1 MRHPLYPNLDMIEPK
16 YTPQLGASA
25 VRLLREGKSFSAVG
39 RALGVHRDTIKNW
52 GKRYDPELG
61 KAVVEAKQRWGREKS
76 MNETLEYLEQN
87 PLQKPDMEEPMPPPS
102 PEELDREKW
111 RRIFQDVEE
120 RSRKQMLEDERALAE
135 QVDIPPEMR
144 GIWLG

>member
-1 MRHPLYPNLDMIEPK
+1 MRHPLYPNLNMIEPK

-25 VRLLREGKSFSAVG
+25 IRLLREGKSFSAVG

-76 MNETLEYLEQN
+76 IKESLEYLEQN
-87 PLQKPDMEEPMPPPS
+87 PLQKPDVEEPLPPS
-102 PEELDREKW
+102 REELDREKW

-120 RSRKQMLEDERALAE
+120 MSRKRMLEDERALAE
-135 QVDIPPEMR
+135 QVDIPPEMK

>member
-1 MRHPLYPNLDMIEPK
+1 M
-16 YTPQLGASA
+16 
-25 VRLLREGKSFSAVG
+25 G

-76 MNETLEYLEQN
+76 IKESLEYLEQN
-87 PLQKPDMEEPMPPPS
+87 PLQKPDMEEPPPPS
-102 PEELDREKW
+102 PEELDREK
-111 RRIFQDVEE
+111 RRRNFQDVEE
-120 RSRKQMLEDERALAE
+120 KFHKRRLEDERALAE
-135 QVDIPPEMR
+135 MEDIPPEMK

>member
-1 MRHPLYPNLDMIEPK
+1 MRHPLYPNLNMIEPK

-25 VRLLREGKSFSAVG
+25 IRLLREGKSFSAVG

-52 GKRYDPELG
+52 GTRYDPKLG

-76 MNETLEYLEQN
+76 MNESLEYLEQN
-87 PLQKPDMEEPMPPPS
+87 PLQEPDMEEPLPPS
-102 PEELDREKW
+102 KEELEREKW
-111 RRIFQDVEE
+111 RRIFQDMEE
-120 RSRKQMLEDERALAE
+120 RSHKQMLEDERALAE
-135 QVDIPPEMR
+135 QVDIPPEMK

>member
-1 MRHPLYPNLDMIEPK
+1 MRHPLYPNLNMIEPK

-25 VRLLREGKSFSAVG
+25 VRLLGEGKSFSAVG

-87 PLQKPDMEEPMPPPS
+87 PLREPDMEEPLLPS
-102 PEELDREKW
+102 KEELDREKW

-120 RSRKQMLEDERALAE
+120 RSRKQMLEEERALAE
-135 QVDIPPEMR
+135 QVDIPPEMK

>member
-1 MRHPLYPNLDMIEPK
+1 MRHPLYPNLNMIEPK
-16 YTPQLGASA
+16 YTPQLGATA
-25 VRLLREGKSFSAVG
+25 VKLLEEGKSFSAVG

-87 PLQKPDMEEPMPPPS
+87 PLREPDMEEPLPPS
-102 PEELDREKW
+102 KEELDREKW

-120 RSRKQMLEDERALAE
+120 RSRKQMLEEERALAE
-135 QVDIPPEMR
+135 QVDIPPEMK

>member
-1 MRHPLYPNLDMIEPK
+1 MRHPLYPNLNMIEPK

-25 VRLLREGKSFSAVG
+25 IRLLREGKSFSAVG

-76 MNETLEYLEQN
+76 IKESLEQN
-87 PLQKPDMEEPMPPPS
+87 PLQEADMEEPLPPS
-102 PEELDREKW
+102 PEELEREKW
-111 RRIFQDVEE
+111 RRIFQDMEE
-120 RSRKQMLEDERALAE
+120 RSHKQMLEEERALAE

-144 GIWLG
+144 GICLG

>member
-1 MRHPLYPNLDMIEPK
+1 MRHPLYPNLNMIEPK

-25 VRLLREGKSFSAVG
+25 IRLLREGKSFSAVG

-87 PLQKPDMEEPMPPPS
+87 PLQKSDTEEPLPPS
-102 PEELDREKW
+102 PEELDREMW

-120 RSRKQMLEDERALAE
+120 MSRKRMLEDERALAE
-135 QVDIPPEMR
+135 KEDIPPEME

>member
-1 MRHPLYPNLDMIEPK
+1 MRHPLYPNLNMIEPK
-16 YTPQLGASA
+16 YTPQLGATA
-25 VRLLREGKSFSAVG
+25 VRLLGEGKSFSAVG

-61 KAVVEAKQRWGREKS
+61 KAVVEAKQRWDREKS

-87 PLQKPDMEEPMPPPS
+87 PLREPDMEEPLPPS
-102 PEELDREKW
+102 KEELEREKW
-111 RRIFQDVEE
+111 RRIFQDMEE
-120 RSRKQMLEDERALAE
+120 RSHKQMLEEERALAE

>member
-1 MRHPLYPNLDMIEPK
+1 MRHPLYPNLNMIEPK

-25 VRLLREGKSFSAVG
+25 IRLLREGKSFSAVG

-61 KAVVEAKQRWGREKS
+61 KAVVEAKQRWGRGKS
-76 MNETLEYLEQN
+76 IKESLEYLKQN
-87 PLQKPDMEEPMPPPS
+87 PLQEPAMEEPLPPS
-102 PEELDREKW
+102 KEELDREMW

-120 RSRKQMLEDERALAE
+120 MSRKQMLEEERALAE
-135 QVDIPPEMR
+135 QVDIPPEMS

>member
-1 MRHPLYPNLDMIEPK
+1 MRHPLYPNLNMIEPK

-25 VRLLREGKSFSAVG
+25 IRLLGEGKSFSAVG

-76 MNETLEYLEQN
+76 MNETMEYLEQN
-87 PLQKPDMEEPMPPPS
+87 PLQKSDMEEPVPPS
-102 PEELDREKW
+102 KEELEREKW

-120 RSRKQMLEDERALAE
+120 MSRKRMLEDERALAE
-135 QVDIPPEMR
+135 QVDIPPEMK

>member
-1 MRHPLYPNLDMIEPK
+1 MRHPFYPNLNMIEPK
-16 YTPQLGASA
+16 YTPQLGAAA
-25 VRLLREGKSFSAVG
+25 VRLLGEGKSFSAVG
-39 RALGVHRDTIKNW
+39 RALGVHRDTIKNL

-76 MNETLEYLEQN
+76 IKESLEYLEQN
-87 PLQKPDMEEPMPPPS
+87 PLQKSEMEEPLPPS
-102 PEELDREKW
+102 PEELEKKQW

-120 RSRKQMLEDERALAE
+120 RSRKQMLEEERALAE
-135 QVDIPPEMR
+135 QVDIPPEMT

>member
-1 MRHPLYPNLDMIEPK
+1 MRHPLYPNLNMIEPK

-25 VRLLREGKSFSAVG
+25 IRLLREGKSFSAVG

-61 KAVVEAKQRWGREKS
+61 KTVVKANQRWGREKS
-76 MNETLEYLEQN
+76 IKESLEYLEQN
-87 PLQKPDMEEPMPPPS
+87 PLQKPDMEEPLPPS
-102 PEELDREKW
+102 KEELEREKW
-111 RRIFQDVEE
+111 RRIFQDMEE
-120 RSRKQMLEDERALAE
+120 RSRKQMLEEERALAE
-135 QVDIPPEMR
+135 QVDIPQEMK

>member
-1 MRHPLYPNLDMIEPK
+1 MRHPLYPNLNMIEPK
-16 YTPQLGASA
+16 YTPQLRVSA
-25 VRLLREGKSFSAVG
+25 IRLLREGKSFSAVG

-76 MNETLEYLEQN
+76 IKESLEYPEQN
-87 PLQKPDMEEPMPPPS
+87 PLQKPDMEEPPPPS
-102 PEELDREKW
+102 PEELDREKC

-120 RSRKQMLEDERALAE
+120 MSRKRMLEDERALAE
-135 QVDIPPEMR
+135 MEDIPPEMD

>member
-1 MRHPLYPNLDMIEPK
+1 MRHPLYPNLNMIEPK

-25 VRLLREGKSFSAVG
+25 VRLLGEGKSFSAVG

-87 PLQKPDMEEPMPPPS
+87 PLREPDMEEPLPPS
-102 PEELDREKW
+102 KEELEREKW
-111 RRIFQDVEE
+111 RRIFQDMEE
-120 RSRKQMLEDERALAE
+120 RSHKQMLEEERALAE

-144 GIWLG
+144 EIWLG